1 MKKHFRKCTTV
12 FVLFQFLLIS
22 GLLPVTRAEMIST
35 QTLIESSTSDQTRN
49 QLQSLIAREDVRKEL
64 IILGVVAVGSL
75 VGIVVMLLRSNS
87 GEATVANRMAE
98 HGISLESIVQRI
110 EKFRSEAVGRSL
122 DRASAIGESTA
133 CSGSG
138 GECQKGDCLAHACSM
153 ACSA

>member
-64 IILGVVAVGSL
+64 IILGVDPADAEKRLALLSNDELQQLQGKMDELPAGGSVLAIVGAVFVVL
-75 VGIVVMLLRSNS
+75 LILEIVGVTNVFSKI
-87 GEATVANRMAE
+87 
-98 HGISLESIVQRI
+98 
-110 EKFRSEAVGRSL
+110 
-122 DRASAIGESTA
+122 
-133 CSGSG
+133 
-138 GECQKGDCLAHACSM
+138 
-153 ACSA
+153 